1 MFLLS
6 TFLLIIPHVQP
17 YSDFATFPPDP
28 PPDPF
33 PPETIAQTPCEIQMI
48 LATTYWSSIATDHYK
63 IAANY
68 DRPLE
73 VRAFVVCRGQ
83 IEVLDPECRLVT
95 KYVQEA
101 LDDIGN
107 SISDISPLVFNVT
120 KTHSLRPDS
129 DWRSIEVRFID
140 NEEEHKKIHRC
151 TFGDSVIAHAAGTYV
166 HLNMEDY
173 EFDFSPVI
181 ARTGTLLMANI
192 LLHELGHAMG
202 LPHAEGEVNSI
213 MFPEAIFPSRIFL
226 DTFDKLRL
234 RTIYEPARRAR
245 STNRPSGR
253 VDSQPKPSNRSTR
266 INPIQPH
273 ISVEIFPPPPE
284 PPVPERPRDPS
295 PRSESPRRPP
305 EPPRD
310 PSPRSESPR
319 RPPEPPRDSSPR
331 SESPHEPRARVPEPP
346 IEPPSDRRSPQPPS
360 EPRHD
365 RRFPEPEL
373 PSDRRS
379 PQPPSEPRHDHRF
392 PEPELPS
399 DRRSP
404 QPPSEPRH
412 DHRFPERAPEPPKP
426 APDSSSDDPDEAIAA
441 EARRATADYLLQL
454 MQFFTRKIQH
464 DREVNARGAAV
475 LKHLM

>member
-310 PSPRSESPR
+310 
-319 RPPEPPRDSSPR
+319 SSPR

-346 IEPPSDRRSPQPPS
+346 IEP
-360 EPRHD
+360 
-365 RRFPEPEL
+365 
-373 PSDRRS
+373 
-379 PQPPSEPRHDHRF
+379 
-392 PEPELPS
+392 PS